1 MSSSWVKIAFFGYCH
16 IRLEFW
22 SKYSH
27 FGCWVAPFFVYKSLS
42 FKAKTFFLGTKLYVG
57 VVNNPLKF
65 HGASPIQSRAIA
77 ILIQLLGPKIVLG
90 WPLLAN
96 FQPKTWFLKW

>member
-1 MSSSWVKIAFFGYCH
+1 MSPSWVKIAFFEYCH

-42 FKAKTFFLGTKLYVG
+42 FKAKSFSLGTKLYVG
-57 VVNNPLKF
+57 VVNNPSKF
-65 HGASPIQSRAIA
+65 YGASPIQSRAIA

-96 FQPKTWFLKW
+96 LQPTTWFLKW